1 MNKKE
6 EEKKEEIK
14 QKRKIEFLIRQS
26 GIYAEFMANKLG
38 LQKINTKQNEVCRLT
53 KEEKIHAK
61 NNVRSIIKEIH
72 QKRNEF
78 EN

>member
-6 EEKKEEIK
+6 DEKKEEIK

-38 LQKINTKQNEVCRLT
+38 L
-53 KEEKIHAK
+53 
-61 NNVRSIIKEIH
+61 
-72 QKRNEF
+72 
-78 EN
+78 